1 MYKMLVI
8 DDELI
13 IRKGITDCYDWKSL
27 GFDSVIEAENGAQAL
42 EIVKEKVPDVILTD
56 IRMPGC
62 DGLLLAEKV
71 KEISPN
77 TVIIIMSGYNE
88 FEYARKAMKIGIKEF
103 LVKPTKVQDIVNSV
117 KNALYE
123 IEMSRNMNKKVT
135 KTLLNDLINSDA
147 ADCEKLLGKVR
158 LNVKESPFTIAVFS
172 YSQYENSDWHR
183 LRDKVLICYGI
194 MNILEEFFTDYRKE
208 IFEDN
213 MGNVALLVSLGVT
226 ADKFVKQVED
236 VRLQIEEALNII
248 VRAGIGE
255 AVDSLSDIRTSY
267 LEAVGKMSG
276 DASKEPED
284 KQTLDSVLNVAKKY
298 IDDNLACDISLNTVS
313 KYVNMN
319 PSYFSRF
326 FHNRTGIKFSTY
338 VEHIRIDKAKKL
350 LKDPDIKA
358 YEVAEL
364 VGYSNAHYF
373 GQLFKKYTG
382 QTISEYRKQFLD

>member
-1 MYKMLVI
+1 
-8 DDELI
+8 
-13 IRKGITDCYDWKSL
+13 
-27 GFDSVIEAENGAQAL
+27 
-42 EIVKEKVPDVILTD
+42 
-56 IRMPGC
+56 
-62 DGLLLAEKV
+62 
-71 KEISPN
+71 
-77 TVIIIMSGYNE
+77 
-88 FEYARKAMKIGIKEF
+88 
-103 LVKPTKVQDIVNSV
+103 
-117 KNALYE
+117 
-123 IEMSRNMNKKVT
+123 
-135 KTLLNDLINSDA
+135 
-147 ADCEKLLGKVR
+147 
-158 LNVKESPFTIAVFS
+158 
-172 YSQYENSDWHR
+172 
-183 LRDKVLICYGI
+183 
-194 MNILEEFFTDYRKE
+194 
-208 IFEDN
+208 
-213 MGNVALLVSLGVT
+213 
-226 ADKFVKQVED
+226 
-236 VRLQIEEALNII
+236 
-248 VRAGIGE
+248 
-255 AVDSLSDIRTSY
+255 
-267 LEAVGKMSG
+267 MSG

>member
-1 MYKMLVI
+1 MYKMLVV

-13 IRKGITDCYDWKSL
+13 IRKGITECYDWKSL
-27 GFDSVIEAENGAQAL
+27 GFDSVLEAGNGVQAL
-42 EIVKEKVPDVILTD
+42 KIVREEVPDVILTD

-62 DGLLLAEKV
+62 DGLLFAEKV

-117 KNALYE
+117 KSALYE

-135 KTLLNDLINSDA
+135 KTLLNDLINSDSV
-147 ADCEKLLGKVR
+147 DYDRLLGKVQ
-158 LNVKESPFTIAVFS
+158 LNVKDSPFTIVVFS

-194 MNILEEFFTDYRKE
+194 MNILEEFFSDYSKE

-213 MGNVALLVSLGVT
+213 MGNVALLVSLNVT
-226 ADKFVKQVED
+226 MDRFAKQIDD
-236 VRLQIEEALNII
+236 VCLQIEEALNII
-248 VRAGIGE
+248 VKAGIGKE
-255 AVDSLSDIRTSY
+255 VKSLSDIRAAY
-267 LEAVGKMSG
+267 LEAVDKMT
-276 DASKEPED
+276 SKNAKELED
-284 KQTLDSVLNVAKKY
+284 KQILESVLNMAKKY
-298 IDDNLACDISLNTVS
+298 IDDNLAYDVSLNTVS

-338 VEHIRIDKAKKL
+338 VEHIRIDKARKL

-382 QTISEYRKQFLD
+382 KTISEYRKQALD